1 MYRFVENFIEENH
14 MIQPGDTVLAGVSG
28 GGDSM
33 AMLDI
38 LRRFR
43 KKKNFTLQA
52 VHIHHQIRESEADRD
67 CVFVEEMCRKWEV
80 PCRIYTYP
88 VPALSK
94 KWKVG
99 LEEAGRMVRREAFAL
114 EKKRLGLSD
123 KNTKIALAH
132 NKNDLAETMLHN
144 LARGTGIRGLSTMR
158 PADGEIIRPVIC
170 LEKKEIVHY
179 LKEENIPSILDS
191 SNLSDE
197 YTRNRIRHHILPLME
212 QEINHKAVAHMAAA
226 SAFLG
231 EADEYFRKEGHKLLA
246 CSKITEDGIFFE
258 NLFSERETLI
268 QKYAVMEAMEILS
281 GSCKDFTAFHVQM
294 LLSLFSMDTGKQI
307 SLPYG
312 LSALRTYGGVILK
325 KTSKEKGNESEIK
338 ELPIP
343 GELSCAYGHFD
354 TKIFLYEKQKI
365 EENKCTKWLDYDKIK
380 NKLYIRTRQPGD
392 YLIINREGSKK
403 KLARVMI
410 DDKIPGE
417 ERDLIPLV
425 ADGKEIL
432 WIAGGRIN
440 ERYKITAA
448 TRRVLELKYKGGN
461 VHE

>member
-1 MYRFVENFIEENH
+1 MYRLVENFIEKNH
-14 MIQPGDTVLAGVSG
+14 MIQPEDTVLAGVSG

-43 KKKNFTLQA
+43 EKKDFTLQA
-52 VHIHHQIRESEADRD
+52 VHIHHQIREGEADRD
-67 CVFVEEMCRKWEV
+67 CVFVEEMCRKWGI

-88 VPALSK
+88 VPALSR

-99 LEEAGRMVRREAFAL
+99 LEEAGRMVRRDAFAQ

-123 KNTKIALAH
+123 GNMKIALAH

-144 LARGTGIRGLSTMR
+144 LARGTGIRGLSAMR
-158 PADGEIIRPVIC
+158 PVDGTIIRPVLC
-170 LEKKEIVHY
+170 WEKKEIVHY
-179 LKEENIPSILDS
+179 LKEEKIPSILDS

-212 QEINHKAVAHMAAA
+212 QEINEKAVAHMAAA
-226 SAFLG
+226 SGFLG
-231 EADEYFRKEGHKLLA
+231 EADEYFRKEGHKLLEL
-246 CSKITEDGIFFE
+246 CKRTEDRIFFE
-258 NLFSERETLI
+258 DSFSEKEVLF

-281 GSCKDFTAFHVQM
+281 GKCKDFTAFHVQM
-294 LLSLFSMDTGKQI
+294 LLSLFSMDTGKRI

-312 LSALRTYGGVILK
+312 LSAVRAYGGIVLK
-325 KTSKEKGNESEIK
+325 KISEEKADREIK

-343 GELSCAYGHFD
+343 GEVFCSYGEFN
-354 TKIFLYEKQKI
+354 TKIFPYDKQKI
-365 EENKCTKWLDYDKIK
+365 EEKKYTKWLDYDKIK

-392 YLIINREGSKK
+392 YLIINREGSRK
-403 KLARVMI
+403 KLTRVMI

-417 ERDLIPLV
+417 ERDLLPLI
-425 ADGKEIL
+425 ADGEEIL

-440 ERYKITAA
+440 ERYKITSA
-448 TRRVLELKYKGGN
+448 TKRVLELNYKGGIVN
-461 VHE
+461 E

>member
-1 MYRFVENFIEENH
+1 MYRLVEKFIEENH
-14 MIQPGDTVLAGVSG
+14 MIQQGDTVLAGVSG

-33 AMLDI
+33 AMLNI

-43 KKKNFTLQA
+43 EKKNFTLQA
-52 VHIHHQIRESEADRD
+52 VHIHHQIREGEADRD
-67 CVFVEEMCRKWEV
+67 CVFVEEMCRKWGI

-88 VPALSK
+88 VPVLSK

-99 LEEAGRMVRREAFAL
+99 LEEAGRMVRRDAFAQ
-114 EKKRLGLSD
+114 EKKRLGISD

-144 LARGTGIRGLSTMR
+144 LARGTGIRGLSAMR
-158 PADGEIIRPVIC
+158 PADGEIIRPVLC

-179 LKEENIPSILDS
+179 LNEENIPSILDS

-212 QEINHKAVAHMAAA
+212 QEINQKAVAHMAAA
-226 SAFLG
+226 SGFLG
-231 EADEYFRKEGHKLLA
+231 EADEYFRKEGHKLLER
-246 CSKITEDGIFFE
+246 SKRTEDSIFFE
-258 NLFSERETLI
+258 NLFSEQEKLL
-268 QKYAVMEAMEILS
+268 QKYAAMEAMEILS
-281 GSCKDFTAFHVQM
+281 GRCKDFTAFHVQM

-312 LSALRTYGGVILK
+312 LSALRTYGGIILK
-325 KTSKEKGNESEIK
+325 KTSKEKGSEKEIK

-343 GELSCAYGHFD
+343 GELSCVYGHFAA
-354 TKIFLYEKQKI
+354 KIFLYEKQKI
-365 EENKCTKWLDYDKIK
+365 EEKKYTKWLDYDKIK
-380 NKLYIRTRQPGD
+380 NKLYVRTRQPGD

-425 ADGKEIL
+425 ADGEEIL
-432 WIAGGRIN
+432 WIAGGRLN